1 MAQIL
6 KEELR
11 NQILQ
16 ASKEEF
22 LQKGYKDAS
31 LRCIAKKAHMTV
43 GNLYRYFENKED
55 INNKIVEPC
64 LIELEKLLNDET
76 DNQLSFFKVNK
87 SFNLDKDSMLKAIDN
102 IIDKVIDIYDEYKV
116 EFQILM
122 MDSELSA
129 GLKHWFANLVKNLIK
144 NNCPFIGFDK
154 ELVTMS
160 NSYSNAIFAGFKELL
175 KSDYNN
181 ERMKLLSKIYFRSY
195 VYMLNSDI
203 KEMIN
208 SI

>member
-11 NQILQ
+11 KQILE

-22 LQKGYKDAS
+22 LKKGYKDAS
-31 LRCIAKKAHMTV
+31 LRCIAKNAHMTV

-55 INNKIVEPC
+55 INNQIVEPC
-64 LIELEKLLNDET
+64 LLELEKLLNDET
-76 DNQLSFFKVNK
+76 DNQLSFFSNNK
-87 SFNLDKDSMLKAIDN
+87 SFNLDKDNMLRAIDN
-102 IIDKVIDIYDEYKV
+102 IMDKVIDIYDEHKV

-122 MDSELSA
+122 MDSELSE
-129 GLKHWFANLVKNLIK
+129 GLKHWFSNLVKNLIK

-154 ELVTMS
+154 ELTTMS
-160 NSYSNAIFAGFKELL
+160 KSYSCAILAGFRELL
-175 KSDYNN
+175 KGDYTS